1 MKKHKK
7 NSHPGITDT
16 IPLKRLFLIAAV
28 TLFLLTFF
36 TQIQPSLCANSISC
50 ISDLSG
56 NYTHDTQKGEFLGKP
71 YRGLFQNKNIFLLFL
86 RLVIYAMLVF
96 SVTGTTLWYTGKAS
110 DFDFVLAID
119 SSTSMLAD
127 DFNITRLEAA
137 KEAAILFVD
146 SAVRQSNIAVVSF
159 ASTVFVDKGL
169 VSDKEEVKTII
180 SLLDIKESGGTNIGD
195 TLITSA
201 NLLTNKEAK
210 ENETSKVIILLT
222 DGQSNVGTP
231 VDIALTYVKARE
243 IVVHTIG
250 VATEEGGKLFGLDVI
265 SKLDEDTLKKIASQT
280 NGKYFKAESKTILEN
295 AFKEIA
301 SFTEKRI
308 SLNISWILLIIA
320 LALLAMEWLLTLTI
334 YKTVP

>member
-1 MKKHKK
+1 MIEVSFTNPVYLWTLLLIPFIILTHIFTLKH
-7 NSHPGITDT
+7 IRAAA
-16 IPLKRLFLIAAV
+16 LKFSNFEAIERV
-28 TLFLLTFF
+28 
-36 TQIQPSLCANSISC
+36 S
-50 ISDLSG
+50 
-56 NYTHDTQKGEFLGKP
+56 KGEFLGKP

>member
-1 MKKHKK
+1 MVE
-7 NSHPGITDT
+7 ITFANPMYLWT
-16 IPLKRLFLIAAV
+16 LLLIPFIILVHIFTLNRVRVAALKFSNFEAIERV
-28 TLFLLTFF
+28 
-36 TQIQPSLCANSISC
+36 S
-50 ISDLSG
+50 
-56 NYTHDTQKGEFLGKP
+56 KGEFLGKP
-71 YRGLFQNKNIFLLFL
+71 YRGIFQNKNIFLLFL
-86 RLVIYAMLVF
+86 RLITYTLLVL

-119 SSTSMLAD
+119 ASTSMLAD

-137 KEAAILFVD
+137 KEAAMLFVD
-146 SAVRQSNIAVVSF
+146 SAVKQSDIAVVSF
-159 ASTVFVDKGL
+159 ASAVFVDKNL
-169 VSDKEEVKTII
+169 VSDKTEVKNTI

-201 NLLTNKEAK
+201 NLLANKELEK
-210 ENETSKVIILLT
+210 DKKSRVIILLT
-222 DGQSNVGTP
+222 DGQSNIGTP
-231 VDIALTYVKARE
+231 IGIALDYVKARE
-243 IVVHTIG
+243 IIVYTIG
-250 VATEEGGKLFGLDVI
+250 VGTEEGGKLFGLDII

-280 NGKYFKAESKTILEN
+280 NGRYFKAESKSTLEN

-320 LALLAMEWLLTLTI
+320 LALLSLEWLLTHTI